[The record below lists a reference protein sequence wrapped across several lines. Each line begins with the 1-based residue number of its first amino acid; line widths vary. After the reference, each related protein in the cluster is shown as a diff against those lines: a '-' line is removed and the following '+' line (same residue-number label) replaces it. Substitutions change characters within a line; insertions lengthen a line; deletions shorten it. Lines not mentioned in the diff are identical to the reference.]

1 MKIIASIKKT
11 NSKWKAASEAKL
23 KNAVKALNR
32 GALKIHRDII
42 MSMVAPKSGREY
54 ERGSKTHTA
63 SAPGEAPARDTG
75 HLGQTT
81 TFNLINVSEASNAS
95 VAEVVVSAE
104 YALALEF
111 GREDGSIAP
120 RPFVR
125 PAFAK
130 NKKAITDEVRKALGS

>member
-1 MKIIASIKKT
+1 MKIVASIKKMNT
-11 NSKWKAASEAKL
+11 RWKQVEQSKL
-23 KNAVKALNR
+23 KNAVRAINR
-32 GALKIHRDII
+32 GALKIHKDII
-42 MSMVAPKSGREY
+42 LSFVAPKSGAVY
-54 ERGSKTHTA
+54 PRGGKSHTA

-75 HLGQTT
+75 HLGQST
-81 TFNLINVSEASNAS
+81 TFKLINVQEASSSS

-125 PAFAK
+125 PAFNA
-130 NKKAITDEVRKALGS
+130 NKAEILADLEKALKS